1 MTIISQAINNLSH
14 AINILDRTIE
24 TKIKRNKN
32 LIKYNKIKKSNEYTQ
47 KILNE
52 IENDLKKIEKIIE

>member
-32 LIKYNKIKKSNEYTQ
+32 LIKYNEIKKSNEYTQ